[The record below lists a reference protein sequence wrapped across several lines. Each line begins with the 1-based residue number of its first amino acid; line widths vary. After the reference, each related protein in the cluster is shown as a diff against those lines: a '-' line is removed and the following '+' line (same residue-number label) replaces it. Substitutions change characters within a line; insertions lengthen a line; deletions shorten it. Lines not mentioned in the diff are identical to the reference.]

1 MIKFTRESKRIV
13 YLAASIV
20 SLLFMLFFAWTL
32 VQYFFALTSSASSQ
46 EAPNAVQGQ
55 TVAEASG
62 TQTDSQTAQ
71 TQGSSGSDTQSNSD
85 ASKTQD
91 SSNQNTSEPESS
103 SSDNSTN
110 DAVVPHKDKSTLS
123 VNVTVD
129 GSAAKGFSFSV
140 NLQVQEGASVYDALL
155 ASGAGVNARSTS
167 FGMYVAAINGL
178 AERDHGP
185 QSGWVYSVNG
195 VQPNYTSDAYIL
207 HDGDS
212 VVWTYVNA
220 VN

>member
-1 MIKFTRESKRIV
+1 MVKLTRESKRIL

-32 VQYFFALTSSASSQ
+32 VQYFFAPASSTSAQ
-46 EAPNAVQGQ
+46 EAPAAQGQ
-55 TVAEASG
+55 TVTGVSG
-62 TQTDSQTAQ
+62 AQTDSQTAQ
-71 TQGSSGSDTQSNSD
+71 TQGGSDSGSQSTSD
-85 ASKTQD
+85 SSKTQD
-91 SSNQNTSEPESS
+91 SSNQNTSEPSNS
-103 SSDNSTN
+103 GNSTN
-110 DAVVPHKDKSTLS
+110 AVAAPRKENGALS
-123 VNVTVD
+123 VSVTVD
-129 GSAAKGFSFSV
+129 GSAAKGPSFTV
-140 NLQVQEGASVYDALL
+140 NLQVQEGTSVYDALL

-167 FGMYVAAINGL
+167 FGMYVVAINGL

-195 VQPNYTSDAYIL
+195 VQPNYTSDAYVL

>member
-1 MIKFTRESKRIV
+1 MVKLTRESKRIL

-32 VQYFFALTSSASSQ
+32 IQYFFAPASSTSAQ
-46 EAPNAVQGQ
+46 EAPTAQGQ
-55 TVAEASG
+55 TVAGASG

-71 TQGSSGSDTQSNSD
+71 TQGSSSSDAQSNAD

-91 SSNQNTSEPESS
+91 SSNQKTSEPSNS
-103 SSDNSTN
+103 GNSTN
-110 DAVVPHKDKSTLS
+110 AVAAPRKENGALS
-123 VNVTVD
+123 VSVTVD
-129 GSAAKGFSFSV
+129 GSAAKGSSFTV
-140 NLQVQEGASVYDALL
+140 NLQVQEGTSVYDALL

-195 VQPNYTSDAYIL
+195 VQPNYTSDAYVL

-212 VVWTYVNA
+212 VVWMYVNA

>member
-1 MIKFTRESKRIV
+1 MVKLTRESKRIL

-32 VQYFFALTSSASSQ
+32 VQYFFVPVSSTSAQ
-46 EAPNAVQGQ
+46 EAPAAQGQ
-55 TVAEASG
+55 TVADTSAA
-62 TQTDSQTAQ
+62 QTDSQTAQ
-71 TQGSSGSDTQSNSD
+71 SQGSSASDAQSTSD
-85 ASKTQD
+85 ASKMQD
-91 SSNQNTSEPESS
+91 SSNQKTSEPSN
-103 SSDNSTN
+103 SDNSTN
-110 DAVVPHKDKSTLS
+110 AVAAPRKENSALS
-123 VNVTVD
+123 VSVTVD
-129 GSAAKGFSFSV
+129 GSAAKGPSFTV
-140 NLQVQEGASVYDALL
+140 NLQVQEGATVYDALL

-185 QSGWVYSVNG
+185 QGGWVYSVNG
-195 VQPNYTSDAYIL
+195 VQPNYTSDAYVL

>member
-1 MIKFTRESKRIV
+1 MIKLTRESKRII
-13 YLAASIV
+13 YLAASIM
-20 SLLFMLFFAWTL
+20 SFLFMLFFAWTL
-32 VQYFFALTSSASSQ
+32 VQSFFAPTSGTSAQ
-46 EAPNAVQGQ
+46 EAPAAQGQ
-55 TVAEASG
+55 TTAGASG
-62 TQTDSQTAQ
+62 AQTDSQTAQ
-71 TQGSSGSDTQSNSD
+71 TQGRSSSDTQSNAD
-85 ASKTQD
+85 ASKAQD
-91 SSNQNTSEPESS
+91 SSSQKTSEPSNS
-103 SSDNSTN
+103 GNSTSSVAAPRKEN
-110 DAVVPHKDKSTLS
+110 NALS
-123 VNVTVD
+123 VSVTVD
-129 GSAAKGFSFSV
+129 GSAAQGSSFTV
-140 NLQVQEGASVYDALL
+140 NLQVQEGTSVYDALL

-195 VQPNYTSDAYIL
+195 VQPNYTSDAYVL

>member
-1 MIKFTRESKRIV
+1 MVKLTRESKRIL

-20 SLLFMLFFAWTL
+20 SFVFMLFFAWTL
-32 VQYFFALTSSASSQ
+32 IQYFFTPASSTSAQ
-46 EAPNAVQGQ
+46 DAPTAQGQ
-55 TVAEASG
+55 TVAGASG

-71 TQGSSGSDTQSNSD
+71 TQGSSSSDAQSNAD
-85 ASKTQD
+85 ASQTQD
-91 SSNQNTSEPESS
+91 SSNQKTSEPSNS
-103 SSDNSTN
+103 GNSTN
-110 DAVVPHKDKSTLS
+110 AVAAPHKENSALS
-123 VNVTVD
+123 VSVTVD
-129 GSAAKGFSFSV
+129 GSAAKGSSFTV
-140 NLQVQEGASVYDALL
+140 NLQVQEGTSVYDALL

-178 AERDHGP
+178 AERDHGS

-195 VQPNYTSDAYIL
+195 VQPNYTSDAYVL

-212 VVWTYVNA
+212 VVWMYVNA

>member
-1 MIKFTRESKRIV
+1 
-13 YLAASIV
+13 
-20 SLLFMLFFAWTL
+20 MLFFAWTL
-32 VQYFFALTSSASSQ
+32 IQYFFTPASSTSAQ
-46 EAPNAVQGQ
+46 EAPTAQGQ
-55 TVAEASG
+55 TVAGASG
-62 TQTDSQTAQ
+62 AQTDSQTSQ
-71 TQGSSGSDTQSNSD
+71 TQGSSSSDAQSNAD

-103 SSDNSTN
+103 NSDNSTN

-140 NLQVQEGASVYDALL
+140 NLQVQEGTSVYDALL

>member
-1 MIKFTRESKRIV
+1 MVKLTRESKRIV
-13 YLAASIV
+13 YLTASII
-20 SLLFMLFFAWTL
+20 SLVFMLFFAWTL
-32 VQYFFALTSSASSQ
+32 VQYFFGPNISTSAASGPG
-46 EAPNAVQGQ
+46 AAQGQ
-55 TVAEASG
+55 TSASVSG
-62 TQTDSQTAQ
+62 PQPDSQN
-71 TQGSSGSDTQSNSD
+71 SHSRSDVSTNSD
-85 ASKTQD
+85 AQKEREN
-91 SSNQNTSEPESS
+91 SSSEPKSAP
-103 SSDNSTN
+103 SDSGNSTN
-110 DAVVPHKDKSTLS
+110 AVTAPIKDKSTVS
-123 VNVTVD
+123 VSITID
-129 GSAAKGFSFSV
+129 GSAARSSAFTV
-140 NLQVQEGASVYDALL
+140 NLQVQEGTSVYDALL

-195 VQPNYTSDAYIL
+195 VQPNYTSDAYEL

>member
-1 MIKFTRESKRIV
+1 MVKLTRESKRIL

-20 SLLFMLFFAWTL
+20 SFVFMLFFAWTL
-32 VQYFFALTSSASSQ
+32 IQYFFTPASSTSAQ
-46 EAPNAVQGQ
+46 EAPTTQGQ
-55 TVAEASG
+55 TVAGASG
-62 TQTDSQTAQ
+62 AQTDSQTSQ
-71 TQGSSGSDTQSNSD
+71 TQGSSSSDAQSNAD

-91 SSNQNTSEPESS
+91 SSNQKTSEPSNS
-103 SSDNSTN
+103 GNSTN
-110 DAVVPHKDKSTLS
+110 AVAAPHKENSALS
-123 VNVTVD
+123 VSVTVD
-129 GSAAKGFSFSV
+129 GSAAKEGTSV
-140 NLQVQEGASVYDALL
+140 CDALL

-195 VQPNYTSDAYIL
+195 VQPNYTSDAYVL

-212 VVWTYVNA
+212 VIWTYVNA